1 MSADRLFSAQR
12 LARLAIQS
20 LAVLVSIL
28 TAFAIDAGWDRYQAA
43 QEERASLERLLAEFE
58 GNRAELDFVGQRHLM
73 LHDYGIA
80 LLEVGYG
87 LAQPTDESAEQL
99 RTVLGMSVYFDPS
112 TGALNR
118 FLANQ
123 QSGLIASPELRDRI
137 AGYPAKVDELWQQ
150 ERMLRDLIAARIEPH
165 IIGEA
170 DRLLLLPPATS
181 SEALQ
186 TLRRLLEQPDD
197 RARLIAS
204 VREQDVRN
212 LISSRVILEAQSLL
226 KYEKVET
233 EFSEIVAGLRVALGR
248 AGSS

>member
-1 MSADRLFSAQR
+1 M
-12 LARLAIQS
+12 ARLAIQS

-28 TAFAIDAGWDRYQAA
+28 TAFAIDAGWDRYQAT

-58 GNRAELDFVGQRHLM
+58 GNRAELDLVGERHLR

-87 LAQPTDESAEQL
+87 LAQPNEESAEQL
-99 RTVLGMSVYFDPS
+99 RTVLGMSIYFDPS

-118 FLANQ
+118 FLAEQ

-150 ERMLRDLIAARIEPH
+150 ERMLRDLIATRIEPH
-165 IIGEA
+165 IIEEA

-186 TLRRLLEQPDD
+186 TLRRVLEQPEDG
-197 RARLIAS
+197 ARLLES
-204 VREQDVRN
+204 VHERDVRN

-226 KYEKVET
+226 KYEKVAA
-233 EFSEIVAGLRVALGR
+233 EFNEIVASLREALGHD
-248 AGSS
+248 GSS